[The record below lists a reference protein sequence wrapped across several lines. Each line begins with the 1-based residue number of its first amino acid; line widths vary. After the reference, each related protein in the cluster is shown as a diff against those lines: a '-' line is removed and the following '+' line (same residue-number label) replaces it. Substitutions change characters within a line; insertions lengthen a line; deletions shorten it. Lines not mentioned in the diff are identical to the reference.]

1 MVANSLQWNR
11 GSRILKLSF
20 GEEMEVETWVRMEN
34 GEIVQRVGLNETY
47 GTDVYPLEDG
57 ENYSV

>member
-1 MVANSLQWNR
+1 MKLKFGSAVDHGKR
-11 GSRILKLSF
+11 GTES
-20 GEEMEVETWVRMEN
+20 MEVESWIRMEN

-47 GTDVYPLEDG
+47 GIDVYPLQDG

>member
-1 MVANSLQWNR
+1 
-11 GSRILKLSF
+11 
-20 GEEMEVETWVRMEN
+20 MEVETWVRMEN
-34 GEIVQRVGLNETY
+34 GEVVQRVGLNVTY

>member
-1 MVANSLQWNR
+1 
-11 GSRILKLSF
+11 LKLSF
-20 GEEMEVETWVRMEN
+20 GSALHDRKGAVEAMEVESWVRMEN

-47 GTDVYPLEDG
+47 GIDVYPLQDG